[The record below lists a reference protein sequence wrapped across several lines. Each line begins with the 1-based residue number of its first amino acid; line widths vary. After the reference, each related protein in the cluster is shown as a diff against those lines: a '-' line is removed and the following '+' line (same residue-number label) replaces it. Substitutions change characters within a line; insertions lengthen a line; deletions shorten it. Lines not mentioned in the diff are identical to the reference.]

1 MQVIRNYEEVFME
14 YLTILIRTI
23 ICYSILVL
31 SLRIMGK
38 REIGQLSLFDLIIL
52 LSIADIMVIGIEK
65 YNENFL
71 YVILPVIMMTLL
83 QKLVAYIS
91 LKFVSVR
98 RVMDGS
104 PSIIILN
111 GKLLKDEMTK
121 QSYNIEDLLFISLV
135 NMTRNLTHKTSWHG
149 VLFALFDVKYLIES
163 KKDFN
168 WDIVIENAQKTKTQM
183 QMCLATGFINKIV
196 PNLLPEKIN
205 TALKLAIKNMG
216 EKLKGFDG
224 NGGVLT
230 AVESRTSS
238 PVRITRVDDYS
249 SVNVKNLYP
258 CGEGCGYAGGIAS
271 AGADGKKVAL
281 KLYEKFK

>member
-1 MQVIRNYEEVFME
+1 ME

-71 YVILPVIMMTLL
+71 YVLLPVIMLTLL

-121 QSYNIEDLLFISLV
+121 QSYNIEDLLLQLRNQGIFSIKEVYFAVLETNGKLSILKNSESNDVFPMPIILSGKIDYKTLKFSGKNTEWLTKELGKNHLV
-135 NMTRNLTHKTSWHG
+135 KNNILCAF
-149 VLFALFDVKYLIES
+149 V
-163 KKDFN
+163 KKDELI
-168 WDIVIENAQKTKTQM
+168 W
-183 QMCLATGFINKIV
+183 L
-196 PNLLPEKIN
+196 
-205 TALKLAIKNMG
+205 
-216 EKLKGFDG
+216 
-224 NGGVLT
+224 
-230 AVESRTSS
+230 
-238 PVRITRVDDYS
+238 
-249 SVNVKNLYP
+249 
-258 CGEGCGYAGGIAS
+258 
-271 AGADGKKVAL
+271 
-281 KLYEKFK
+281 